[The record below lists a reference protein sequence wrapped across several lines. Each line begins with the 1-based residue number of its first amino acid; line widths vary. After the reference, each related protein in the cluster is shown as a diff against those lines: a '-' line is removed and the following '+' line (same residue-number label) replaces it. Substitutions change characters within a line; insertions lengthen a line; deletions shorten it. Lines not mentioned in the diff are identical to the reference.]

1 MSVVTLVLSELYL
14 NDEMRDDALMLN
26 LDRLLATLL
35 RLLAQ
40 AAHRHRGGAALLAH
54 DVSTRSWW
62 YAIRHPPVIPGS

>member
-1 MSVVTLVLSELYL
+1 
-14 NDEMRDDALMLN
+14 MLN

-40 AAHRHRGGAALLAH
+40 AAHDTGGAALLAH

>member
-1 MSVVTLVLSELYL
+1 
-14 NDEMRDDALMLN
+14 LMLN